1 MKESAN
7 EKSSRLG
14 ASLGCADSSARG
26 AADVQSGPSSPAG
39 QGESGEVGLADGL
52 PAGWAA
58 TTVGEFCTIKGGKR
72 LPKGKTYSDE
82 PTAHAYIRVSDFD
95 RGGIDQSN
103 LRYISQEVHEAISR
117 YVISKN
123 DVYISIAGT
132 IGLVG
137 QVPPELDGANLT
149 ENAAKMT
156 LGDGI
161 HPPFFRHLFSS
172 PDVQEQIGFTTIAT
186 TQPKLAL
193 FRIEALNVPIPPKAE
208 QIRIVSAIE
217 SLQERSARA
226 KEALCEVGPLL
237 SQLRQSVLRGAFSG
251 RLTERWRTEN
261 PNVEPASELLAR
273 IRTER
278 RERWEAA
285 QLAKYEA
292 KGKQPPKNWQERYKE
307 PEPVDAELLET
318 LPELPE
324 SWEWITWE
332 SILSLDEGAFKR
344 GPFGSTLK
352 KSIFVSEGYKV
363 YEQYCPINDDCSYV
377 RYYITPEKFEEIK
390 AFAVQAKDFLISCSG
405 VSLGRI
411 TQVPEEFEEGV
422 INQALLR
429 VRLNSA
435 AMADLYFKWLFRS
448 PFFQEQIF
456 ANAGG
461 SAIPNVKGVR
471 DLKAIPVPLP
481 PLEEQQEIVEQAL
494 KALSS
499 VNAVETVLVSSEAEL
514 TQLDQ
519 SILAKAFRG
528 ELVPQDPSDEP
539 ASQLLHRI
547 RTTRAQLEAEKK
559 AKKKTGKIKR
569 ARKSK

>member
-1 MKESAN
+1 MKDFAE
-7 EKSSRLG
+7 
-14 ASLGCADSSARG
+14 
-26 AADVQSGPSSPAG
+26 VQSGPSSPVG
-39 QGESGEVGLADGL
+39 QGESGEVGSADGL
-52 PAGWAA
+52 PAGWAFGSIEDTTTKVGSGA
-58 TTVGEFCTIKGGKR
+58 TPKGGKAAYKESGTPLIR
-72 LPKGKTYSDE
+72 SMNVHFDE
-82 PTAHAYIRVSDFD
+82 FRRDGLAFIDDEQAAGLNGAIVNSNDVLLNITGASIGRVSYVPDD
-95 RGGIDQSN
+95 LDGGRVNQHVCIIRLDENLSQTY
-103 LRYISQEVHEAISR
+103 LRYYLSSPKVQD
-117 YVISKN
+117 K
-123 DVYISIAGT
+123 IAGEEYGVT
-132 IGLVG
+132 RPALTKG
-137 QVPPELDGANLT
+137 QVLA
-149 ENAAKMT
+149 
-156 LGDGI
+156 
-161 HPPFFRHLFSS
+161 F
-172 PDVQEQIGFTTIAT
+172 QIPWA
-186 TQPKLAL
+186 
-193 FRIEALNVPIPPKAE
+193 PKAE

-226 KEALCEVGPLL
+226 KQALCEVGPLL